1 MNTKHKE
8 LAVQALV
15 QAKGDNSARARR
27 MFACMDDATLNAE
40 YGQSGLSC
48 AQIHADYTARDAKY
62 DAAIAWVSSQD

>member
-1 MNTKHKE
+1 
-8 LAVQALV
+8 
-15 QAKGDNSARARR
+15 

-48 AQIHADYTARDAKY
+48 AQILADYTARDAKY